1 MANSYLKKEQTLP
14 ENETKY
20 FVHANGMW
28 SLDTAKI
35 LNDTVQPRSDAHAKN
50 VTQSTTHHRNQSQQ
64 KIVSKGTV
72 IKVSSTPSD
81 YFCLCKLVRKGSW
94 EVYFSYFSSSCLKLL
109 GSCGNWE
116 KGCIGCFIRPAFPLS
131 HLFGERIGFV
141 VLYPLDNGWSCPLF
155 KQMETW
161 GPFLESPGNFS
172 GPELYFKIK
181 IYRMVVGSF

>member
-28 SLDTAKI
+28 SLDTVTI
-35 LNDTVQPRSDAHAKN
+35 LNDTVQPRSDTHSKN
-50 VTQSTTHHRNQSQQ
+50 VTQNTTHHGNQSQQ

-81 YFCLCKLVRKGSW
+81 FFCLYKLVRKGSW
-94 EVYFSYFSSSCLKLL
+94 EVYFSYFSSSCLNLL

-116 KGCIGCFIRPAFPLS
+116 KGCIGCFIRLAFPLG

-141 VLYPLDNGWSCPLF
+141 VSYPLDKLDEVASSLNKWR
-155 KQMETW
+155 
-161 GPFLESPGNFS
+161 PG
-172 GPELYFKIK
+172 LYMSKVSHNSLI
-181 IYRMVVGSF
+181 